1 MPDVYR
7 VALRAAGRVLS
18 VDPAV
23 PTSVQ
28 YRDKV
33 GPWETVELVKHADG
47 YSARF
52 VDADVLLAITPNG
65 ELQTRPVNARGA
77 WETFQVFIVA
87 PEPKSTPVVLFRLED
102 GVPAGGVVL
111 EVVQ

>member
-18 VDPAV
+18 VEPGKPAV
-23 PTSVQ
+23 E

-33 GPWETVELVKHADG
+33 GPWETVELLKHADG

-52 VDADVLLAITPNG
+52 VDADVLLAIAPNG
-65 ELQTRPVNARGA
+65 ELQTRPASARGA
-77 WETFQVFIVA
+77 WETFQVTEQPNDWKTVL
-87 PEPKSTPVVLFRLED
+87 LFRREN
-102 GVPAGGVVL
+102 GWVAGGVVL